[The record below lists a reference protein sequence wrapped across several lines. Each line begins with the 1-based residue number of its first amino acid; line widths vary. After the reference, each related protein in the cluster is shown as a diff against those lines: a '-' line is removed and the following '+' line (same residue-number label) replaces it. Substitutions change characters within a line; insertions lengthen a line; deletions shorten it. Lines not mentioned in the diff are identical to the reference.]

1 MGQPAP
7 GPIVLPTDVALAV
20 RDTLKGW
27 VPYYLARIDE
37 QLDLDPGTTTPPRSW
52 GVATDMDRWLEET
65 PPALLVVCPG
75 TVGDPERHGDAAAYG
90 AWFRVNVG
98 ITAGGATEGGSWDLA
113 GRLGAAVY
121 TTIAQQADMGGL
133 AADTRWGG
141 MNVAETRNRKL
152 VAAEAIALVRVDHIV
167 ATRGPLLPR
176 VLPDPPTDPA
186 AQTPT
191 PSLARERVT
200 VRRGNVD

>member
-1 MGQPAP
+1 MGQPTP

-20 RDTLKGW
+20 SETLKAW

-37 QLDLDPGTTTPPRSW
+37 QHDRDPGTTVPPTSW
-52 GVATDMDRWLEET
+52 SLATELDRWLEET
-65 PPALLVVCPG
+65 PPAALVVCPG
-75 TVGDPERHGDAAAYG
+75 TVGEPERHGDGASYG
-90 AWFRVNVG
+90 AWFRVNIG
-98 ITAGGATEGGSWDLA
+98 ITAGGATEGGAWDLA
-113 GRLGAAVY
+113 GRHGAAVF

-141 MNVAETRNRKL
+141 MNIAETRNRKL
-152 VAAEAIALVRVDHIV
+152 MAVEAIALVYVRHIV

-176 VLPDPPTDPA
+176 VVPDPPTDQA
-186 AQTPT
+186 AETPT
-191 PSLARERVT
+191 PSSARERVT